1 MLDLSLNALMK
12 IILYIILFIIVSV
25 LIFSYKSIK
34 NLHVVM
40 IFILFLVLILK
51 NSIKQN

>member
-1 MLDLSLNALMK
+1 MVDLSIDALFR
-12 IILYIILFIIVSV
+12 IVLYIILFVIVSI
-25 LIFSYKSIK
+25 LAYSYKRIK
-34 NLHVVM
+34 NVHVVM

>member
-1 MLDLSLNALMK
+1 MIDLSLNALMK

-25 LIFSYKSIK
+25 LIFSYKKIR

-40 IFILFLVLILK
+40 LFILILVLILK